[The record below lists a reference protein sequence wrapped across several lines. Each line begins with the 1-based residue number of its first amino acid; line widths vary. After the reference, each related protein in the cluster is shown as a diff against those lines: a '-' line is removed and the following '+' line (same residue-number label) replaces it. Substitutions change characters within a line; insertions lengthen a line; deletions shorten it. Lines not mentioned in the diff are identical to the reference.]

1 MSPLTPPAQSKI
13 HTTAE
18 LATIVEKWKQRGDHI
33 VFTNGCFD
41 ILHAGH
47 IKYLEAAAE
56 KGERL
61 IVALNSDESV
71 KKLKGASRPINVL
84 DSRMY
89 IVASLQCV
97 DAVTSFEED
106 TPIQLINT
114 LKPDVLVKGGDYKKE
129 AVVGASEV
137 ESWGGSVEIIPFVEG
152 YSTTKIESSILDRFR
167 NKKSDG
173 Q

>member
-1 MSPLTPPAQSKI
+1 MSPLTRPAQSKI
-13 HTTAE
+13 HTAQD
-18 LATIVEKWKQRGDHI
+18 LDSIVDKWKKKGDRI

-56 KGERL
+56 KGDRL
-61 IVALNSDESV
+61 VVALNSDESV
-71 KKLKGASRPINVL
+71 QKLKGESRPINVL

-97 DAVTSFEED
+97 DAVVAFNED
-106 TPIQLINT
+106 TPINLINK
-114 LKPDVLVKGGDYKKE
+114 LKPDVLVKGGDYKKDTI
-129 AVVGASEV
+129 VGATEV
-137 ESWGGSVEIIPFVEG
+137 ESWGGSVEVIPYVEG
-152 YSTTKIESSILDRFR
+152 YSTTKIESKILDRFR
-167 NKKSDG
+167 NKKSEE